1 MIKMEQEQQI
11 IEEQDKNVNKSSDS
25 VNARREA
32 RRKRILENS
41 NNRLTKITGR
51 EHDEPNISDHSE
63 FH

>member
-1 MIKMEQEQQI
+1 MEQEQQLT
-11 IEEQDKNVNKSSDS
+11 EELDRNVSKSVDS

-51 EHDEPNISDHSE
+51 EHDEPNIPEHGE
-63 FH
+63 